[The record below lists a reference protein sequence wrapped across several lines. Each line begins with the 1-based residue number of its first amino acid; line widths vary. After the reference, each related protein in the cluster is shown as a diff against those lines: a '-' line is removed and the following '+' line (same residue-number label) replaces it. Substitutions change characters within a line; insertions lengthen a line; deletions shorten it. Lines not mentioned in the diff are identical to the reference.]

1 MANSVQHQLEFFK
14 VYDNKL
20 SELLVSQNN
29 ILNKSFLNYVDNL
42 KSLLVTFLLLWII
55 YNAIQIMYGKN
66 NRNVKDFFW
75 ESFIKCIVIT
85 FCLNSGGWLSYV
97 NDIFNG
103 IKNIDISLGVFS
115 LMGQLDIWLNRFWST
130 ILWASSGTSVFSPFS
145 SLATFFYIIF
155 LCLIFFF
162 GCYKLVKTYAINLFL
177 GMVLMAIAP
186 LMFLMLLVPVLKNT
200 FSEYLKLLVS
210 NILTIVILTIV
221 IFSIT
226 RLVSYFYVNGSD
238 LAADE
243 ISSIFQSLFYFILG
257 SIVLETFASIAI
269 NLAESLSGA
278 NLESAVSQSST
289 NSLAKYGALAGAGAG
304 MAKVAGMVTGK
315 TASNIFGAGA
325 GMAGRAFMQSKMGQ
339 SLTTKFNKLSNLR
352 KGK

>member
-1 MANSVQHQLEFFK
+1 MANSIQHQLEFFK

-42 KSLLVTFLLLWII
+42 KSLLATFLLLWII

-115 LMGQLDIWLNRFWST
+115 LMGQLDIWLNNFWTAMIWVSQN
-130 ILWASSGTSVFSPFS
+130 SSIFKPFS
-145 SLATFFYIIF
+145 SLATFLYILF

-162 GCYKLVKTYAINLFL
+162 GCYKLVKTYSINMFL
-177 GMVLMAIAP
+177 GMFLMAIAP
-186 LMFLMLLVPVLKNT
+186 LMFLILLVPVLKNT

-210 NILTIVILTIV
+210 NILTIVILTIM
-221 IFSIT
+221 IFGVNS
-226 RLVSYFYVNGSD
+226 LVGFFYFNGIE
-238 LAADE
+238 L
-243 ISSIFQSLFYFILG
+243 ISNDTSNLFQSLFYFVLG

-304 MAKVAGMVTGK
+304 MAKVAGMVAGK

-325 GMAGRAFMQSKMGQ
+325 SMAGRAFMQSKMGQ
-339 SLTTKFNKLSNLR
+339 SLNAKFNKLSNLR